1 MLVCGKIVFSYF
13 RGAMLV
19 KSHIQFGL
27 PVLIVVFSGLRA
39 WVTHSRDKVVP
50 WFYKRLVEVYIF

>member
-1 MLVCGKIVFSYF
+1 MLVYGKIVFGYF

-19 KSHIQFGL
+19 KSHS
-27 PVLIVVFSGLRA
+27 VFWVTVNCGLRA

-50 WFYKRLVEVYIF
+50 WQCKRL

>member
-1 MLVCGKIVFSYF
+1 MLVYGHGKIVFSYF

-19 KSHIQFGL
+19 KSHSVFGL
-27 PVLIVVFSGLRA
+27 PVLISGLRA

-50 WFYKRLVEVYIF
+50 WFTNVSLDVYIF